1 MIDENEHLKYR
12 YTTNED
18 IDETTAEEDF
28 AEFINIKNIKTERL
42 PSLTLPTT
50 KVQKHVTEDI
60 FRNLEQ
66 NGLLGVNVG
75 GKSSK
80 VLVGLNVDY
89 KIEGVELTPFDLKV
103 HNIVCSHHFHGQN
116 EISTAAI
123 ARELIGLTENKDK
136 NYRFNRRTKLLED
149 IKQSLIKMT
158 AVIVTI
164 NHTQQAEK
172 HSGVVKNDE
181 SQSKEITETILSGRF
196 ETDKLYNG
204 NKSEYFHLYYTP
216 PLFEYA
222 QLYNQ
227 IATVDIR
234 LIDTR
239 SLRHDKKVVTLKFEL
254 VELIESFKNQKN
266 SVKSSEVNFK
276 TLFKRA
282 GMIDLH
288 SDKKQRYS
296 ITKQI
301 ERLLTVFKEN
311 SYIKDYEFKGNSVTG
326 KIIIEV

>member
-1 MIDENEHLKYR
+1 MIDENVEYR
-12 YTTNED
+12 YSTHED
-18 IDETTAEEDF
+18 VIETTAEEDF

-89 KIEGVELTPFDLKV
+89 KIEGLELTPFDLKV

-116 EISTAAI
+116 EISTATI
-123 ARELIGLTENKDK
+123 AREMIGLTENKDK

-164 NHTQQAEK
+164 DHTQQAEK
-172 HSGVVKNDE
+172 HSGVVQDDDLK
-181 SQSKEITETILSGRF
+181 SKTITETILSGRF
-196 ETDKLYNG
+196 EEDKLYNG

-254 VELIESFKNQKN
+254 IELIESFKNQKN

-326 KIIIEV
+326 KIIIKV

>member
-1 MIDENEHLKYR
+1 MMSKNEHVEYR
-12 YTTNED
+12 YSFHED
-18 IDETTAEEDF
+18 SGRISAEEDF
-28 AEFINIKNIKTERL
+28 ADIIINKNIKTERL
-42 PSLTLPTT
+42 PNLTLPIT

-60 FRNLEQ
+60 FRNPNQ

-75 GKSSK
+75 GKSKK

-89 KIEGVELTPFDLKV
+89 KIEGLELTPFDLKV
-103 HNIVCSHHFHGQN
+103 HNLICSHHFHGQN
-116 EISTAAI
+116 EISTATI
-123 ARELIGLTENKDK
+123 ARELIGLTESKDE
-136 NYRFNRRTKLLED
+136 NYKFNRRTKLLED
-149 IKQSLIKMT
+149 IRQSLIKMT

-164 NHTQQAEK
+164 DHTQQAIK
-172 HSGVVKNDE
+172 HSSVVQDNDLK
-181 SQSKEITETILSGRF
+181 SKKITETILSGRF
-196 ETDKLYNG
+196 EEEKLYNG

-227 IATVDIR
+227 IATVDPK

-266 SVKSSEVNFK
+266 SVKSSEVKFK

-311 SYIKDYEFKGNSVTG
+311 SYIKGYSFQGNSVTG
-326 KIIIEV
+326 KIIIKV